1 MDKTITITDANIH
14 QSAPEQAIIRLEDI
28 FKVYGM
34 GGNRS

>member
-28 FKVYGM
+28 LKFM
-34 GGNRS
+34 GWGK